1 MLNNLRDV
9 TVFDVESVVVARR
22 VARGI
27 ITRFRK
33 RVIDAMEPAERNA
46 YDAKYGMKVP
56 FTEEM
61 MAAHRIKYFTSENAS
76 VEDKMAYVATALG
89 YHIGNRP
96 SEASSSGPLETNKH
110 GETDADHRYMVED
123 IQYQV
128 ANGSFVTGPDIN
140 EENS

>member
-1 MLNNLRDV
+1 M
-9 TVFDVESVVVARR
+9 ESVVVARR

-89 YHIGNRP
+89 YHIGNSIGNRNVCKV
-96 SEASSSGPLETNKH
+96 GPK
-110 GETDADHRYMVED
+110 VELHEFLLALHEFYVMLPKLHV
-123 IQYQV
+123 IPPKFYV
-128 ANGSFVTGPDIN
+128 ILLKCM
-140 EENS
+140 